1 MEEPLPVQESLP
13 NARPDAPPPPA
24 MSFAARLLNV
34 FAIPGEV
41 FEVVRANRF
50 CVLNWLLPALLLAVV
65 GVLTV
70 VVVFSQPSVQKQV
83 RELGEQQAKALEQ
96 QVKAGKVT
104 QADADQFQP
113 IIRWWSD
120 PDMRK
125 IVNSMA
131 AVVIGVARV
140 FWWAFILWLV
150 GRMYLKVQF
159 GYTKALEVAGL
170 ALLISVLGE
179 VVMLALTVNLT
190 KVFTT
195 PGLAL
200 VAPDFGA
207 TQKGYLM
214 LGIYTVF
221 SFWLVGVLS
230 VGLAR
235 LARVPFLR
243 AAWFVF
249 AVWVIQESLRS
260 LVAGALGQFGL

>member
-41 FEVVRANRF
+41 FETVRVNRF
-50 CVLNWLLPALLLAVV
+50 CVANWLLPALLLAVV

-70 VVVFSQPSVQKQV
+70 IVVFSQPSIQKQV
-83 RELGEQQAKALEQ
+83 RELGDQQAKAVEQ

-104 QADADQFQP
+104 QADADQVQAITRSIANP
-113 IIRWWSD
+113 ATL
-120 PDMRK
+120 K
-125 IVNSMA
+125 IAGSMA

-150 GRMYLKVQF
+150 GRMFLKVQF
-159 GYTKALEVAGL
+159 GYLKTLEVAGL
-170 ALLISVLGE
+170 ALMISVLGG
-179 VVMLALTVNLT
+179 VVALALTVNLT
-190 KVFTT
+190 KVLAT
-195 PGLAL
+195 PSLAL
-200 VAPDFGA
+200 VAPDFE
-207 TQKGYLM
+207 TTRKSYLM
-214 LGIYTVF
+214 LGAANVF

-249 AVWVIQESLRS
+249 AIWVIQESLLS
-260 LVAGALGQFGL
+260 LVGGALGQFRL

>member
-1 MEEPLPVQESLP
+1 MEEPLPGQESP
-13 NARPDAPPPPA
+13 PAAPPPPA

-41 FEVVRANRF
+41 FEVVRANRL
-50 CVLNWLLPALLLAVV
+50 CVGNWLLPALLLAVV
-65 GVLTV
+65 GVFTV
-70 VVVFSQPSVQKQV
+70 VVILSQPSVQRHM

-96 QVKAGKVT
+96 QVKARKVA
-104 QADADQFQP
+104 QADADQLQA
-113 IIRWWSD
+113 ITRWFFD
-120 PDMRK
+120 PATLK
-125 IVNSMA
+125 IVKSMA

-150 GRMYLKVQF
+150 GRRFLKVQF

-170 ALLISVLGE
+170 ALMISVLGE
-179 VVMLALTVNLT
+179 IVALALVVNLT
-190 KVFTT
+190 RIFASS
-195 PGLAL
+195 GLAL
-200 VAPDFGA
+200 VAPDFEA
-207 TQKGYLM
+207 ARQSHLM
-214 LGIYTVF
+214 VVAVTAF
-221 SFWLVGVLS
+221 SLWLVGVLS

-260 LVAGALGQFGL
+260 LVAGALGPFML

>member
-13 NARPDAPPPPA
+13 NARPDAPLPPA

-41 FEVVRANRF
+41 FEVVRVSRS
-50 CVLNWLLPALLLAVV
+50 CVSNWLLPALLSAVV
-65 GVLTV
+65 GVFTIIVIL
-70 VVVFSQPSVQKQV
+70 SQPSVHRQM

-96 QVKAGKVT
+96 QIKAGKVT
-104 QADADQFQP
+104 RAEADQVQALT
-113 IIRWWSD
+113 RWFTD
-120 PDMRK
+120 PVTLK
-125 IVNSMA
+125 IFGSMA

-150 GRMYLKVQF
+150 GRMFLKVQF

-170 ALLISVLGE
+170 ALMISVLGGI
-179 VVMLALTVNLT
+179 VGLALTVNLT
-190 KVFTT
+190 RIFAT
-195 PGLAL
+195 PSLAL
-200 VAPDFGA
+200 VAPDFEA
-207 TQKGYLM
+207 ARKSVLM
-214 LGIYTVF
+214 LGAVTVF

-249 AVWVIQESLRS
+249 AVWVIQESLLS
-260 LVAGALGQFGL
+260 LMAGALGQFGL

>member
-13 NARPDAPPPPA
+13 NARPEAPPPPA

-41 FEVVRANRF
+41 FETVRVNRF
-50 CVLNWLLPALLLAVV
+50 CVANWLLPALLLAVV

-70 VVVFSQPSVQKQV
+70 IVVFSQPSIQKQV
-83 RELGEQQAKALEQ
+83 RELGDQQAKAVEQ

-104 QADADQFQP
+104 PADAEQVQA

-125 IVNSMA
+125 IVNSMG
-131 AVVIGVARV
+131 AVVFGVANV
-140 FWWAFILWLV
+140 FWWAFVLWLG
-150 GRMYLKVQF
+150 GRRFLKVQF
-159 GYTKALEVAGL
+159 GYLKTLEVAGL
-170 ALLISVLGE
+170 ALLISVLGQI
-179 VVMLALTVNLT
+179 VALALTLNLT
-190 KVFTT
+190 NIFAT

-200 VAPDFGA
+200 VAPNFEANRESYLKFGA
-207 TQKGYLM
+207 VL
-214 LGIYTVF
+214 VF
-221 SFWLVGVLS
+221 AFWQIAVLS

-235 LARVPFLR
+235 LARVPYLR

-249 AVWVIQESLRS
+249 AIWVIQEPLR
-260 LVAGALGQFGL
+260 LMGGALGQFRL